1 MPGPMATFRSSRELS
16 SYLVRAKL
24 YPLERV
30 TGSCKCHGKR
40 SAMCLNL
47 NETSTFT
54 SSVTHETCKINHKF
68 DCNSKCLIYSLTSK
82 QCSQQYVG
90 QTIDNFRFR

>member
-1 MPGPMATFRSSRELS
+1 MPGPMVTFRNSRKLS
-16 SYLVRAKL
+16 SNLVRAKL

-30 TGSCKCHGKR
+30 TGSCKCLGNR
-40 SAMCLNL
+40 CAVCLNV

-68 DCNSKCLIYSLTSK
+68 DCNSKCLIYL
-82 QCSQQYVG
+82 
-90 QTIDNFRFR
+90 

>member
-30 TGSCKCHGKR
+30 TGSWKCHGKCC
-40 SAMCLNL
+40 AVCLNV
-47 NETSTFT
+47 NETSTVT
-54 SSVTHETCKINHKF
+54 SSMTHETYKIYHKF
-68 DCNSKCLIYSLTSK
+68 DCNIANVLFIY
-82 QCSQQYVG
+82 
-90 QTIDNFRFR
+90 